1 MPRIKKPLRE
11 KRMRAGPSG
20 RKFFPDDPFP
30 TGVANP
36 EARSVKP
43 KVPGS
48 RDRVHRGEQD
58 IDQKAGRRFPR
69 KASLKRNPW
78 KFDG

>member
-1 MPRIKKPLRE
+1 MPRLKKPLRE
-11 KRMRAGPSG
+11 ERMRVGPSG

-30 TGVANP
+30 AGDPEP
-36 EARSVKP
+36 EARPVKP
-43 KVPGS
+43 KLPVK
-48 RDRVHRGEQD
+48 RKRT
-58 IDQKAGRRFPR
+58 R